1 MGILCLCREGLNMIK
16 FVASACLVAA
26 ALADADPYYG
36 AYGYGGYGLG
46 YAAAVS
52 FGSSTGLDPITQ
64 GLDAST
70 QGYAPYAAY
79 GGYYG
84 KRSADPDYGAYG
96 YYGKR
101 SADAYYPYGVVAP
114 YAYGAPAAYAGAYAV
129 GAPSTG
135 LDPITQ
141 GADPIT
147 QGADPVTQGVAYA
160 KRSADPYYGAYGLG
174 YAAAAAVPFGSST
187 GLDPITQGL
196 DASTQGYAPY
206 AAYGA
211 YGYYGKR
218 SADAYYPYGVVAP

>member
-46 YAAAVS
+46 YSAAVP

-84 KRSADPDYGAYG
+84 KRSAKKERERE
-96 YYGKR
+96 KR
-101 SADAYYPYGVVAP
+101 ERERERER
-114 YAYGAPAAYAGAYAV
+114 
-129 GAPSTG
+129 
-135 LDPITQ
+135 
-141 GADPIT
+141 
-147 QGADPVTQGVAYA
+147 A
-160 KRSADPYYGAYGLG
+160 KRERERERERA
-174 YAAAAAVPFGSST
+174 
-187 GLDPITQGL
+187 
-196 DASTQGYAPY
+196 
-206 AAYGA
+206 
-211 YGYYGKR
+211 KR
-218 SADAYYPYGVVAP
+218 ERERER

>member
-46 YAAAVS
+46 YAAAVP
-52 FGSSTGLDPITQ
+52 FGSSTGLDLITQ

-84 KRSADPDYGAYG
+84 KRSADPYYGAYGLGYAAAVPFGSSTGLDPIPQGLDASTQGFAPYAAYGAYG

-101 SADAYYPYGVVAP
+101 SAD
-114 YAYGAPAAYAGAYAV
+114 
-129 GAPSTG
+129 
-135 LDPITQ
+135 
-141 GADPIT
+141 
-147 QGADPVTQGVAYA
+147 
-160 KRSADPYYGAYGLG
+160 PYYGAYGVGLG
-174 YAAAAAVPFGSST
+174 YAAAVPFGSST

-196 DASTQGYAPY
+196 DASTQGYAP
-206 AAYGA
+206 
-211 YGYYGKR
+211 
-218 SADAYYPYGVVAP
+218 

>member
-46 YAAAVS
+46 YAAAVP
-52 FGSSTGLDPITQ
+52 FGSSTGLDLITQ

-84 KRSADPDYGAYG
+84 KRSADP
-96 YYGKR
+96 
-101 SADAYYPYGVVAP
+101 
-114 YAYGAPAAYAGAYAV
+114 
-129 GAPSTG
+129 
-135 LDPITQ
+135 
-141 GADPIT
+141 
-147 QGADPVTQGVAYA
+147 
-160 KRSADPYYGAYGLG
+160 YYGAYGLG
-174 YAAAAAVPFGSST
+174 YAAAVPFGSST

-211 YGYYGKR
+211 YGLYGKR
-218 SADAYYPYGVVAP
+218 SADAYYPYGAYGAYAGGFTGLDPITQGADPITQGVDPVTQGAVPYYG